1 MATLQ
6 ELLESDFGAS
16 HTKTASVSKRQ
27 NDDEIEKLAAELNLG
42 DLFGKTS
49 AEKEEEADEEE
60 EEKEEKKA
68 GFHGGLPDLYNTLFP
83 SDEGLTVKTAEQEK
97 NAAEENL
104 GSRAYDYFG
113 AQWDRR
119 MDKLAADVL
128 TGGATINAST
138 AAGHD
143 GAVQEDSTPTQTQ
156 ADNKPAGA
164 GSAISTK
171 STVVTDNVKAKNDDE
186 TVGHFEQ
193 KSAAMKLAMR
203 KAFLVSQLEG

>member
-42 DLFGKTS
+42 DLFGKV
-49 AEKEEEADEEE
+49 ANDKEDEKEEEEEE
-60 EEKEEKKA
+60 SDKKA
-68 GFHGGLPDLYNTLFP
+68 SFGGGLPDLYDTLFP

-97 NAAEENL
+97 NAAEESL
-104 GSRAYDYFG
+104 GSRAFDYFG

-128 TGGATINAST
+128 TGGATISSST

-143 GAVQEDSTPTQTQ
+143 GAVQEDSTPPQTQ
-156 ADNKPAGA
+156 ANNKPAGA

-203 KAFLVSQLEG
+203 KAFLISQLEG

>member
-49 AEKEEEADEEE
+49 AEKEEADEEEE

-68 GFHGGLPDLYNTLFP
+68 GFSGGLPDLYSTLFP
-83 SDEGLTVKTAEQEK
+83 SDESLTVKTAEQEK
-97 NAAEENL
+97 NAAEQNL
-104 GSRAYDYFG
+104 GARSYDYFG

-119 MDKLAADVL
+119 IEKLAADVL

-143 GAVQEDSTPTQTQ
+143 GAVQEDSTPPQAQ

-164 GSAISTK
+164 GSAINTK

-186 TVGHFEQ
+186 SVGHYEH

-203 KAFLVSQLEG
+203 KAFLISQLEG

>member
-16 HTKTASVSKRQ
+16 QTKTASAGRRQ

-42 DLFGKTS
+42 DLFGKS
-49 AEKEEEADEEE
+49 AMDKEEKEEEEE

-83 SDEGLTVKTAEQEK
+83 SDGDLTIKTAEQEK

-119 MDKLAADVL
+119 IEKLAADVL
-128 TGGATINAST
+128 TGAATISSST

-143 GAVQEDSTPTQTQ
+143 GAVQEDSTPPQTQ

-164 GSAISTK
+164 GSAINTK

-193 KSAAMKLAMR
+193 KSAAMNLAMR
-203 KAFLVSQLEG
+203 KAFLMSQLEG

>member
-16 HTKTASVSKRQ
+16 QTKTASAGRRQ

-42 DLFGKTS
+42 DLFGKS
-49 AEKEEEADEEE
+49 AMDKEEEEEE

-83 SDEGLTVKTAEQEK
+83 SDGDLTIKTAEQEK

-119 MDKLAADVL
+119 IEKLASDVL
-128 TGGATINAST
+128 TGGATISSST

-143 GAVQEDSTPTQTQ
+143 GAVQEDSTPPQTQ

-164 GSAISTK
+164 GSGINTK
-171 STVVTDNVKAKNDDE
+171 STVVTNNVKAENDDE
-186 TVGHFEQ
+186 SVGHYEQ
-193 KSAAMKLAMR
+193 KSAAMNLAMR
-203 KAFLVSQLEG
+203 KAFLISQLEG

>member
-27 NDDEIEKLAAELNLG
+27 NDDEIEKLAAELNLEG
-42 DLFGKTS
+42 LFGKT
-49 AEKEEEADEEE
+49 AGEKEEEEEE

-68 GFHGGLPDLYNTLFP
+68 SFGGGLPDLYNTLFP
-83 SDEGLTVKTAEQEK
+83 SDEDLTVKTAEQEK
-97 NAAEENL
+97 NAAEQNL
-104 GSRAYDYFG
+104 GARAYDYFG

-119 MDKLAADVL
+119 IEKLASDVL
-128 TGGATINAST
+128 TGGATINASA

-143 GAVQEDSTPTQTQ
+143 GAVQEDSTPPQAQ

-164 GSAISTK
+164 GSAINTK

-186 TVGHFEQ
+186 SVGHFEQ